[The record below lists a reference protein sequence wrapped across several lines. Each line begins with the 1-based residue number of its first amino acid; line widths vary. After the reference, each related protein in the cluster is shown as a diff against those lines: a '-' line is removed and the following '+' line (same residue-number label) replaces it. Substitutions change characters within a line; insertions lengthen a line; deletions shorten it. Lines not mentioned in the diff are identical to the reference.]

1 MEKPASGATA
11 AMEDRVTEECPP
23 AKICGTDCV
32 AVTLMALHG
41 WGSTGL

>member
-1 MEKPASGATA
+1 MEKPASGETS

-41 WGSTGL
+41 